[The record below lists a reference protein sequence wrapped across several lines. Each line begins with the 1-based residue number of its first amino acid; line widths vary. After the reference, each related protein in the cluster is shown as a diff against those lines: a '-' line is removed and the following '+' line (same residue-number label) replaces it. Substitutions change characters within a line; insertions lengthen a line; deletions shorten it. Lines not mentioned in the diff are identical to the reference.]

1 MTIDASKCSVLIT
14 GGTQGLGFSVAENL
28 VKNGCKKIIISGR
41 DTDKGYKAADLI
53 SSKDVKC
60 YFIRADVSQVD
71 DCKNLFEQSI
81 KHFGHINSLVNS
93 AAITTRGT
101 IQDTSLDLWDQH
113 INTNLRAPFILIQSL
128 TNHLIALGKKGSV
141 VNILSLSGYVGQS
154 FLTAYSTSKGGLMT
168 LTKNAANALKNHNIR
183 VNAVAPGWMDTPG
196 EDEIQKKFH
205 TDEEIIAYYSS
216 FFGKDFDSIDSILK
230 LCRDNTNSQK
240 QEQPIIGQKLTGNTI
255 DRPEIEL
262 N

>member
-205 TDEEIIAYYSS
+205 NARDSWLEESEKKQPFGQLIKTYEISPLIVYLLSPSSGVITGSIIDYDQNIVGSV
-216 FFGKDFDSIDSILK
+216 
-230 LCRDNTNSQK
+230 
-240 QEQPIIGQKLTGNTI
+240 
-255 DRPEIEL
+255 PE
-262 N
+262 

>member
-205 TDEEIIAYYSS
+205 KARDSWLEESEKKQPFGQLIKTYEISPLIVYLLSPSSGVITGSIIDYDQNIVGSV
-216 FFGKDFDSIDSILK
+216 
-230 LCRDNTNSQK
+230 
-240 QEQPIIGQKLTGNTI
+240 
-255 DRPEIEL
+255 PE
-262 N
+262 